1 MRETILLDCG
11 SGIFS
16 EIVIGPMEESLGR
29 LLPEDRDSV
38 VIITDANVHRNNRD
52 FVDSHRHIIIGQ
64 GESTKTLRLIED
76 IYRQLLEM
84 GADRNVFLLGMG
96 GGVVTDI
103 TGFVAGTYL
112 RGVRFGFVAT
122 TLLGQVD
129 ACIGGKNGVNLD
141 GYKNIIGLISQP
153 EFVVCDIEKLRTLPE
168 REFRSGMG
176 EIVKAGIIGDA
187 ELFSILEKYGYEG
200 VKGNPELLADVI
212 VRAIKVKVAIVAA
225 DEHEKGERRK
235 LNMGHTFAHALEKIV
250 PGTAH
255 GEAVAAG
262 IVMISRVAVKTGKL
276 TEGDSLRITDVVSGL
291 GLPVEYPVE
300 LKKLFS
306 AIKYDKKREGDI
318 INVVLPTGI
327 GSCEV
332 IPMPVGEL
340 EELSI

>member
-1 MRETILLDCG
+1 MKETILLDCG
-11 SGIFS
+11 AGVRS
-16 EIVIGPMEESLGR
+16 EIIISPVEEALGR
-29 LLPEDRDSV
+29 LLPEERDSV
-38 VIITDANVHRNNRD
+38 VVITDANVHRNNRD
-52 FVDSHRHIIIGQ
+52 LVDSLRHIIIGQ

-141 GYKNIIGLISQP
+141 GYKNIIGLIRQP
-153 EFVVCDIEKLRTLPE
+153 EFVVCDPEKLRTLPE
-168 REFRSGMG
+168 REFRSGMA
-176 EIVKAGIIGDA
+176 EIVKAGIIGDP
-187 ELFSILEKYGYEG
+187 ELFSILEKNGYDG
-200 VKGNPELLADVI
+200 IKNDPGLLEEVI
-212 VRAIKVKVAIVAA
+212 KRAIRVKVGIVAS
-225 DEHEKGERRK
+225 DEHERGARRK

-262 IVMISRVAVKTGKL
+262 IVMISGVAVRTGKL
-276 TEGDSLRITDVVSGL
+276 PASVNDRIRSVISGL

-306 AIKYDKKREGDI
+306 AIKYDKKREGDMV
-318 INVVLPTGI
+318 NVVLPTGI

-332 IPMPVGEL
+332 TRLTVSEL
-340 EELSI
+340 EELSM